1 VNKEEQAT
9 GKSLNE
15 LLAIRR
21 EKLQAIREMNFRAYE
36 YEFQKTHSAAE
47 ITQNFDEL
55 TEKVVDKSCRTA
67 YGNP

>member
-1 VNKEEQAT
+1 MNKEEQAT

-47 ITQNFDEL
+47 IT
-55 TEKVVDKSCRTA
+55 
-67 YGNP
+67 